1 MPMKRPYKLTLL
13 HTIPMLLLLLMTLVM
28 IPPSAIA
35 TDSTVP
41 SAAPPVSEVQN
52 RTQPDPTE
60 KTTTSNHPTPTEG
73 GKTEWCPLAII
84 LQEDHPQ
91 QELLKEFR
99 DAVLTQH
106 EKGKNY
112 TKLYYLHSPEITL
125 IILTNNKVKTNAQ
138 KVLSETLPIA
148 EDLLRKGEA
157 YLPELLLNDIDA
169 LLNEIAHK
177 ASPSLREV
185 IKMAKSDIIK
195 KDIFE
200 ELNITITK

>member
-1 MPMKRPYKLTLL
+1 MKRPKKFTLL
-13 HTIPMLLLLLMTLVM
+13 HTIPMLPVLVM
-28 IPPSAIA
+28 TCYLMPLSVIA

-41 SAAPPVSEVQN
+41 TAAPPVSEVKN
-52 RTQPDPTE
+52 STQPDPTE
-60 KTTTSNHPTPTEG
+60 STTTPTPSTPTEG
-73 GKTEWCPLAII
+73 SKTEWCPLAII

-99 DAVLTQH
+99 DVVLTQH

-125 IILTNNKVKTNAQ
+125 IILTNNNVKKHAQ
-138 KVLSETLPIA
+138 KILSETLPIA
-148 EDLLRKGEA
+148 EDLLRKEEA
-157 YLPELLLNDIDA
+157 CLSELLLNEIDT

-185 IKMAKSDIIK
+185 IRMAKSDIIK

-200 ELNITITK
+200 ELNITIIK

>member
-1 MPMKRPYKLTLL
+1 MKRPENFTVL
-13 HTIPMLLLLLMTLVM
+13 PNRAFFPLLLMTFFLLPLSV
-28 IPPSAIA
+28 IA
-35 TDSTVP
+35 TDSTFP
-41 SAAPPVSEVQN
+41 TAAPPVSDLKSSA
-52 RTQPDPTE
+52 QPNPVE
-60 KTTTSNHPTPTEG
+60 STTTSGLSTPTEG
-73 GKTEWCPLAII
+73 GQTEWCPISII
-84 LQEDHPQ
+84 FEEDHHQ

-99 DAVLTQH
+99 DVVLTQH
-106 EKGKNY
+106 EKGGNY

-125 IILTNNKVKTNAQ
+125 IILTNNEVKTHAQ
-138 KVLSETLPIA
+138 KVLSEMLPIA
-148 EDLLRKGEA
+148 KDLLGKREA
-157 YLPELLLNDIDA
+157 YLSEPLLNDVDA

>member
-1 MPMKRPYKLTLL
+1 
-13 HTIPMLLLLLMTLVM
+13 MLPLLLMTFFL
-28 IPPSAIA
+28 IPLSVIA

-41 SAAPPVSEVQN
+41 TAAPPVSALKN
-52 RTQPDPTE
+52 SAQPKPTE
-60 KTTTSNHPTPTEG
+60 STTTAPLSIPTG
-73 GKTEWCPLAII
+73 GEKTEWCPLSII
-84 LQEDHPQ
+84 FEEDHHQ

-99 DAVLTQH
+99 DVVLTQH

-125 IILTNNKVKTNAQ
+125 IILTNNNVKTHAQ
-138 KVLSETLPIA
+138 KVLSEILPIA
-148 EDLLRKGEA
+148 KDLLRKGEA
-157 YLPELLLNDIDA
+157 YLSEPLLNDIDA

-185 IKMAKSDIIK
+185 IKLAKSDIIK

-200 ELNITITK
+200 ELNITIIK

>member
-1 MPMKRPYKLTLL
+1 MKRPEKFTLL
-13 HTIPMLLLLLMTLVM
+13 HTIAIIPLLGITFYLMPLSV
-28 IPPSAIA
+28 IA
-35 TDSTVP
+35 TESTVP
-41 SAAPPVSEVQN
+41 TAAPPDSEVKN
-52 RTQPDPTE
+52 STHPDPTE
-60 KTTTSNHPTPTEG
+60 STTTPTPATPMEG
-73 GKTEWCPLAII
+73 SKTEWCPLAII

-99 DAVLTQH
+99 DVVLTVH

-125 IILTNNKVKTNAQ
+125 IILTNTNVKKHAQ
-138 KVLSETLPIA
+138 KILSETLPIA
-148 EDLLRKGEA
+148 ADLLRKEEA
-157 YLPELLLNDIDA
+157 CLSEPLLNDIDT

-177 ASPSLREV
+177 ASPELREV

>member
-1 MPMKRPYKLTLL
+1 MKRPKKFTLL
-13 HTIPMLLLLLMTLVM
+13 HTIPMLPVLVM
-28 IPPSAIA
+28 TFYLMPLSVIA

-41 SAAPPVSEVQN
+41 TAAPPVSEVKN
-52 RTQPDPTE
+52 STQPDPTE
-60 KTTTSNHPTPTEG
+60 STTTPTPSTPTEG
-73 GKTEWCPLAII
+73 SKTEWCPLAII

-99 DAVLTQH
+99 DVVLTQH

-125 IILTNNKVKTNAQ
+125 IILTNNNVKKHAQ
-138 KVLSETLPIA
+138 KILSETLPIA
-148 EDLLRKGEA
+148 EDLLRKEEA
-157 YLPELLLNDIDA
+157 CLPELLLNDIDT

-185 IKMAKSDIIK
+185 IRMAKSDIIK

-200 ELNITITK
+200 ELNITIIK

>member
-1 MPMKRPYKLTLL
+1 
-13 HTIPMLLLLLMTLVM
+13 MLPVLVM
-28 IPPSAIA
+28 TFYLMPLSVIA

-41 SAAPPVSEVQN
+41 TAAPPVSEVKN
-52 RTQPDPTE
+52 STQPDPTE
-60 KTTTSNHPTPTEG
+60 STTTPTPSTPTEG
-73 GKTEWCPLAII
+73 SKTEWCPLAII

-99 DAVLTQH
+99 DVVLTQH

-125 IILTNNKVKTNAQ
+125 IILTNNNVKKHAQ
-138 KVLSETLPIA
+138 KILSETLPIA
-148 EDLLRKGEA
+148 EDLLRKEEA
-157 YLPELLLNDIDA
+157 CLPELLLNDIDT

-185 IKMAKSDIIK
+185 IRMAKSDIIK

-200 ELNITITK
+200 ELNITIIK